1 MYSYVSILSTDNY
14 LLGILVLNFSLQK
27 TKPKHPFH
35 VLVTPNLEQT
45 TLNTLELAGIKT
57 IPIEPIPNPH
67 NPDKKDRRYYNYSK
81 LNMWNTTQFQ
91 KIVYL
96 DADMVVMHNIDE
108 LFDKYNMSST
118 NSGGGII
125 SSWKQLNSGL
135 IVLEPS
141 QSVFE
146 DMKSKVGKIEKEK
159 GKGDQAFLHCYY
171 SDWPEMKE
179 LHLSHIYNVFH
190 NQLDGY
196 HKKHGYYLD
205 EHIRT
210 GNKNFDEKR
219 VKIVHYIGQN
229 KPWMKI
235 DEIKKMEPKTLEEQ
249 ANKIWL
255 KYFREFKKD
264 LKSTGKLENLE
275 KN

>member
-1 MYSYVSILSTDNY
+1 MNSYISILSTDNY
-14 LLGILVLNFSLQK
+14 LLGILILHHSLLK
-27 TKPKHPFH
+27 TNPKHPFH
-35 VLVTPNLEQT
+35 VLITPNLQQS
-45 TLNTLELAGIKT
+45 TLNTLKLANINT
-57 IPIEPIPNPH
+57 ITINPIPNPH
-67 NPDKKDRRYYNYSK
+67 NPNKNDRRYYNYSK
-81 LNMWNTTQFQ
+81 LNMWNTTQFK

-108 LFDKYNMSST
+108 LFDKPDMSST
-118 NSGGGII
+118 NSGGGVI

-135 IVLEPS
+135 IVLEPN
-141 QSVFE
+141 QNTFE

-171 SDWPEMKE
+171 EDWPERKN

-196 HKKHGYYLD
+196 HKKHGFYLD
-205 EHIRT
+205 ENIRT
-210 GNKNFDEKR
+210 NNFDEKC
-219 VKIVHYIGQN
+219 VKILHFIGQN

-235 DEIKKMEPKTLEEQ
+235 DYLKTLEPKTHEDK

-255 KYFREFKKD
+255 KYFKSFKKE
-264 LKSTGKLENLE
+264 LKSSGKFSE